1 MDRLLRGSVEVLATY
16 VPILIFILVALSLPL
31 VGLVVG
37 KLIRPY
43 KPHTTKLMP
52 YECGV
57 DPEGDARDRFS
68 IRFYIIA
75 ILFVVFDVETIFLF
89 PWAIIYDRLA
99 LFGFIEMLVFLG
111 ILIVGYFYVWKK
123 GALEWV

>member
-1 MDRLLRGSVEVLATY
+1 VLATY
-16 VPILIFILVALSLPL
+16 IPILIFIVVALSLP
-31 VGLVVG
+31 VV
-37 KLIRPY
+37 
-43 KPHTTKLMP
+43 
-52 YECGV
+52 
-57 DPEGDARDRFS
+57 
-68 IRFYIIA
+68 IIA

-89 PWAIIYDRLA
+89 PWAIIYRRLA

>member
-1 MDRLLRGSVEVLATY
+1 MLANY
-16 VPILIFILVALSLPL
+16 VPILMFILVALSLRL
-31 VGLVVG
+31 VGLFVV

-43 KPHTTKLMP
+43 RPQATMLMP

-89 PWAIIYDRLA
+89 PWAIIYRRLA